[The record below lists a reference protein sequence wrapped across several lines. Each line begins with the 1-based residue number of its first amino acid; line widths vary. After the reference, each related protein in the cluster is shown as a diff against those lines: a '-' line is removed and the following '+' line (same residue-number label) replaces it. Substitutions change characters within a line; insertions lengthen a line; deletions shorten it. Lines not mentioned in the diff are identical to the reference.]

1 MRPVDSTRPHGRVV
15 DDVDVVVHVYV
26 NVAGDIADADNDR
39 DERNGEYVWLA
50 RRMRMPMRM

>member
-1 MRPVDSTRPHGRVV
+1 MDSTRPHGRVV